1 MYREVAPEASE
12 IPCPAWT
19 KSIAYAGFCRNK
31 NRPETWLSRHRPR
44 QLHVLPSNLCKIAKG
59 LVFLRSNTL
68 IALFL
73 CTALAAAAQ
82 TQTPPKP
89 APAGQQAAIANSAA
103 DKPLDAKEAKSAYK
117 RGLDAEKKG
126 NWPMAF
132 AAYSEAVRQDS
143 TSREYLLRREI
154 ARGKIVGEEVDR
166 AEQDAL
172 MDNLTEARN
181 ELHAA
186 LLLDPGDE
194 MVRERLAQLAP
205 ASSEMLR
212 KLMLEPAGVVRLK
225 PLAGTQSFDFRGDTA
240 SAYEEV
246 ARKFGVEASFDAQLQ
261 SRPVRLKIENVDFET
276 AMSVLG
282 DMTVT
287 FWRPLTSGLFFVAA
301 DTLEKRRAYDLSVV
315 RTVQLPNAETN
326 DEMTQELRLVREM
339 AGITHAELNLA
350 TRTITM
356 RASPQAVSVAAQLLD
371 QLEQPHGE
379 VVLEMELLEVDRTA
393 ATELGIT
400 PPQTAQV
407 FTLSAQE
414 IQEAQEGAAGLVSVI
429 QQLFGSGSSL
439 SSIPPLVAFGG
450 GNSRFLATLPGAAAA
465 FSETLNTVRT
475 GQRVLLR
482 AQDGKPSTF
491 FVGERV
497 PVDLAQYSSGL
508 TTPEFIAGSSSSLF
522 PESTIA
528 TGQQPVAVISAD
540 FTTNENT
547 DLAVANQ
554 ASNSVSIFLGNGNGT
569 FSSAGTLT
577 TGNGP
582 VALVSADFNG
592 DGIPDLAV
600 LNQTDDTVSVFLGNG
615 DGTFTLKGTFATG
628 KNPVAIAA
636 GPFTSTGYN
645 DLAVVNQGENTVSIL
660 LGNGDGTF
668 QAQTKFATGAE
679 PSAITTASF
688 TSDGN
693 VDLAVTNQTANT
705 VSVFLGNG
713 NGTFSNSATLATGHS
728 PVALA
733 AAQFDL
739 DNSTNTD
746 LAIVNQ
752 GDDTLLVYLGNG
764 DGTFALGSTFVLN
777 NVSASGNKPVSIT
790 EADFNADGFPD
801 LAVTDEDAD
810 TVSILIGNGNGTF
823 ATPLILPAGSGPIGL
838 ASGAFLGSTSP
849 PDLAVADSA
858 ANELTIIQND
868 ATYSPNGAGSVASTP
883 YPSAEYEDVGLKI
896 KATPYIQSGGNI
908 TLDLHFELRSLT
920 SATLNGI
927 PVISNETVDQTVS
940 SKAGQTTALAGI
952 IESTEMHA
960 INGTPG
966 AELLGPLSL
975 AASSSNT
982 QNSSTEL
989 LILLTP
995 RVVQWSPGMRK
1006 PIYAGRLPATGGGA
1020 FPGFRPVP

>member
-1 MYREVAPEASE
+1 M
-12 IPCPAWT
+12 
-19 KSIAYAGFCRNK
+19 
-31 NRPETWLSRHRPR
+31 
-44 QLHVLPSNLCKIAKG
+44 
-59 LVFLRSNTL
+59 RSNTL

-73 CTALAAAAQ
+73 CAALATAAQ

-89 APAGQQAAIANSAA
+89 AWKGQQAAVAKSLAN
-103 DKPLDAKEAKSAYK
+103 KPLDTKQARAAYK
-117 RGLDAEKKG
+117 RGLEAEKEG
-126 NWPMAF
+126 NWLMAF

-154 ARGKIVGEEVDR
+154 ARGKVVGEEVDR

-172 MDNLTEARN
+172 VDNLGEARN

-186 LLLDPGDE
+186 LRLDPGDE

-205 ASSEMLR
+205 SSTELLR
-212 KLMLEPAGVVRLK
+212 NLMLEPAGEVRLK
-225 PLAGTQSFDFRGDTA
+225 PQTGTRSFDFRGDTA

-246 ARKFGVEASFDAQLQ
+246 AREFGVEASFDAELQ

-276 AMSVLG
+276 AMRVLG

-287 FWRPLTSGLFFVAA
+287 FWRPLTSRLFFVAA
-301 DTLEKRRAYDLSVV
+301 DTPEKRRAYDLSVV

-339 AGITHAELNLA
+339 AGIRAELNLA
-350 TRTITM
+350 SRTITM

-439 SSIPPLVAFGG
+439 SGLGSLIPPLVAFGG

-475 GQRVLLR
+475 GERVLLR
-482 AQDGKPSTF
+482 AQDGKPATF

-540 FTTNENT
+540 FTLNGNI

-554 ASNSVSIFLGNGNGT
+554 ASNTVSIFLGNGNGT
-569 FSSAGTLT
+569 FSSAETLT

-582 VALVSADFNG
+582 VALVTADFNG

-600 LNQTDDTVSVFLGNG
+600 LNQTDNTVSIFLGNG
-615 DGTFTLKGTFATG
+615 DGTFALKGTFATG
-628 KNPVAIAA
+628 KNPVAIAS

-668 QAQTKFATGAE
+668 QTQTKFATGAG
-679 PSAITTASF
+679 PSAITTTSF

-713 NGTFSNSATLATGHS
+713 NGTFSNSTTLATGHT

-777 NVSASGNKPVSIT
+777 NASASGNKPVAIT

-810 TVSILIGNGNGTF
+810 TVSILIGNGDGTF
-823 ATPLILPAGSGPIGL
+823 ATPLILPAGSEPIGL

-849 PDLAVADSA
+849 PDLAIADSA

-868 ATYSPNGAGSVASTP
+868 ATFSPTGAGSVASTP

-896 KATPYIQSGGNI
+896 KATPYIQAGGDI

-920 SATLNGI
+920 AATLNGI
-927 PVISNETVDQTVS
+927 PVISNETVEQTVS

-952 IESTEMHA
+952 IESTEMRA

-995 RVVQWSPGMRK
+995 RVVQWTPETGK
-1006 PIYAGRLPATGGGA
+1006 PIYAGRLPATGGA